1 MRCRVCRRRRLDIEA
16 GRFVKLRGQV
26 CIASRGKVKKLWME
40 ASAGDGADDERV
52 SLHRFGVKAT
62 VLPVALANKDRPQN
76 GRGEKRMPG
85 VWFYDI
91 PSDGMLFL
99 QEGIK

>member
-1 MRCRVCRRRRLDIEA
+1 
-16 GRFVKLRGQV
+16 
-26 CIASRGKVKKLWME
+26 ME